1 LHNLRKRVA
10 QREFGGG
17 RTAMGDRNIDHSDY
31 VHPA

>member
-17 RTAMGDRNIDHSDY
+17 RTATDDRNVGQPDY
-31 VHPA
+31 AESA

>member
-17 RTAMGDRNIDHSDY
+17 RTATDDRNVDQSDY
-31 VHPA
+31 TEPA

>member
-17 RTAMGDRNIDHSDY
+17 RTATDDRNIGQSDY
-31 VHPA
+31 ARPA